1 MIVLRT
7 RAEALEWRASLDRG
21 DLSERPRLALVPTMG
36 SFHEG
41 HLDLMREG
49 RRRVGEEGIVAISI
63 FVNPTQFGPGED
75 LDQYPRDEAGDLAKA
90 GSVGVDVAFCPTDPQ
105 EMYAGS
111 RTWVEVEGL
120 DQYLCGRAR
129 PDHFRGVCTVVTKL
143 WGLLRPDL
151 GIFGEKD
158 FQQLAILRRLH
169 ADLNLCGEV
178 LGMPITREA
187 DGLAMSSRNA
197 NLAPEARDVAL
208 GLSRLLAE
216 VRRRFKAGERRAAP
230 LLADAATI
238 LAPARMDYA
247 ELVDA
252 DDLSPVERIERPA
265 LCAVAAFVPS
275 VAGGEVRL
283 IDNTVLRIQDG
294 SE

>member
-7 RAEALEWRASLDRG
+7 RAEALAWRAGLDQGR
-21 DLSERPRLALVPTMG
+21 SEDRPRVALIPTMG

-41 HLDLMREG
+41 HLGLMREG
-49 RRRVGEEGIVAISI
+49 RRQVGEDGVVVISI

-90 GSVGVDVAFCPTDPQ
+90 GKAGVDVAFCPIDPN

-120 DQYLCGRAR
+120 DQHLCGRVR

-143 WGLLRPDL
+143 WGLLRPDV

-158 FQQLAILRRLH
+158 YQQLAILRRLH

-178 LGMPITREA
+178 LGMPISRES

-197 NLAPEARDVAL
+197 NLDPSARDVAL
-208 GLSRLLAE
+208 NLSRFLAE
-216 VRRRFKAGERRAAP
+216 VRRRFAAGERRSAA
-230 LLADAATI
+230 LLEGARTI
-238 LAPARMDYA
+238 LAPARLDYA

-252 DDLSPVERIERPA
+252 DELTPVAVIERHA
-265 LCAVAAFVPS
+265 LAAIAAFVPS

-283 IDNTVLRIQDG
+283 IDNTVLRP
-294 SE
+294 